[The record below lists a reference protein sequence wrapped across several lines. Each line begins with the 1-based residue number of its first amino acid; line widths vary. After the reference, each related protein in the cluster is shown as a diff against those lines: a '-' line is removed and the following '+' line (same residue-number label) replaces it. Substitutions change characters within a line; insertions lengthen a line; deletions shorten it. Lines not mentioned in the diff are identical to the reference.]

1 MHPQYSLARP
11 LRSAPPWS
19 RARHH
24 LRSTAHAG
32 ARRDHREHR
41 PAARAAGAGLS
52 GNGLEWVV
60 NAYALTFGGLLLLGG
75 RTGDILGRRRM
86 IIAGIALFSTASLL
100 GGLATAEWWL
110 LAARAIQGTDATLLA
125 LLITLI
131 AIRVRRT
138 DLSAASQL
146 SVP

>member
-1 MHPQYSLARP
+1 
-11 LRSAPPWS
+11 
-19 RARHH
+19 
-24 LRSTAHAG
+24 
-32 ARRDHREHR
+32 
-41 PAARAAGAGLS
+41 
-52 GNGLEWVV
+52 
-60 NAYALTFGGLLLLGG
+60 
-75 RTGDILGRRRM
+75 M

-146 SVP
+146 GVP